1 MEDKMEDVVEG
12 ADEERAEGER
22 EEIPAASGETTE
34 EDAAVAIEEA
44 AAPAE
49 EPVAPAAAP
58 VAVEEPERA
67 KPPKREKPA
76 AGKINITKKYALLGA
91 AGALA
96 LCVLLAGG
104 YGVWRAVSAPK
115 APIKDVTK
123 LSPVDVSALYSQ
135 RNTRKNDMPAGL
147 DVLLGTPQDSRVV
160 LIGSGSGAVDAYGK
174 DKETYK
180 NMFMDQEWL
189 LTDSETHAQLSEE
202 LATDIIREMQI
213 KALLKLAL
221 TQNCERVCYSVEYV
235 DLPEGSDIAA
245 YVAANGGGSA
255 VQGRDSYTFVFHS
268 IWASQAIGRDI
279 KTVAATRADFNA
291 FVKELESF
299 EAVESLIIPGAGR

>member
-12 ADEERAEGER
+12 AGAE
-22 EEIPAASGETTE
+22 IE
-34 EDAAVAIEEA
+34 EDAAIEIEEKIEEA
-44 AAPAE
+44 NEAAE
-49 EPVAPAAAP
+49 EPVEEPVEELTEAPAAAP
-58 VAVEEPERA
+58 VVAVKEPDRA
-67 KPPKREKPA
+67 KPPKRERPA
-76 AGKINITKKYALLGA
+76 AGLTKKYALLGA

-104 YGVWRAVSAPK
+104 YGVWRAVTAPK
-115 APIKDVTK
+115 EPIKDVTD
-123 LSPVDVSALYSQ
+123 LSLQDRNALYQQ
-135 RNTRKNDMPAGL
+135 RNTRKNDIPAGL
-147 DVLLGTPQDSRVV
+147 DTLLGTPQDNRVAFN
-160 LIGSGSGAVDAYGK
+160 GSGAGAVDSI
-174 DKETYK
+174 DKEMIK
-180 NMFMDQEWL
+180 GMFMDQEWL
-189 LTDSETHAQLSEE
+189 LTDAETHEQLKEE

-245 YVAANGGGSA
+245 YVAASGGGSF
-255 VQGRDSYTFVFHS
+255 VQGRGDFSFEFHTK
-268 IWASQAIGRDI
+268 WASQAIGRDI